1 MEIELNAVVV
11 RPSAGR
17 HSITDGSIE
26 YALQS
31 QERLNKADL
40 VHIVGEI
47 SGNIIVPSKI
57 EKLENR
63 TLLETVDLLAIKIG
77 EWSPSVK
84 SPVLDKCRPA
94 MEKTAKA
101 IKLLSIM
108 GSKAIMRF
116 HGDADGIAAALSI
129 SQLVNGFRMQH
140 NSAVY
145 SNKDA
150 FNDINQL
157 KYESYPT
164 LVLLDCCTNEE
175 SMEALD
181 IVKSAGINIVAIDH
195 HPCIPE
201 IGRMGMIMNPWLYDP
216 EEDAS
221 KFTSGYLAYEIAKL
235 LGVDASATVGVSLA
249 GDKSKI
255 MEISEKDKER
265 ALVFDF
271 VASYSA
277 FGNRL
282 EFYKDLITDNAL
294 YKSILAKA
302 KEHIENVSSAISL
315 ATKKEMLA
323 NGITLITVNLDKV
336 AKRSEFPSRGKI
348 TSRAYEMSG
357 EEDVVVIGYSEKSL
371 ILRVGHKAYEKGV
384 RANELVKRLAS
395 EYKDNASGGGHA
407 RAAAFLFSGLPV
419 DYLLGQMKAM
429 ISEVK

>member
-1 MEIELNAVVV
+1 MEIELNAIVV

-17 HSITDGSIE
+17 HTISDGSIE
-26 YALQS
+26 YTLQS
-31 QERLNKADL
+31 QERLNKLDL
-40 VHIVGEI
+40 IHIMGEI
-47 SGNIIVPSKI
+47 SESTIVPSKI
-57 EKLENR
+57 EKLANK

-77 EWSPSVK
+77 EWNPSVK
-84 SPVLDKCRPA
+84 SPVLEKCRPA
-94 MEKTAKA
+94 IEKTAKA

-108 GSKAIMRF
+108 NSKAIIRF
-116 HGDADGIAAALSI
+116 HGDADGISAALSI
-129 SQLVNGFRMQH
+129 SQMVNGFKIQH

-150 FNDINQL
+150 FNDITQL
-157 KYESYPT
+157 KYEAYPA

-195 HPCIPE
+195 HPCIQE
-201 IGRMGMIMNPWLYDP
+201 IGKMGMVLNPWLYDP

-221 KFTSGYLAYEIAKL
+221 KFTSGYLAFEVAKL
-235 LGVDASATVGVSLA
+235 LGLDASATVGVSLA

-255 MEISEKDKER
+255 MEISEKDRER

-282 EFYKDLITDNAL
+282 EFYRDLITDNAL
-294 YKSILAKA
+294 YQSILTKA
-302 KEHIENVSSAISL
+302 REHIENVSSAISL
-315 ATKKEMLA
+315 AMKKERLA
-323 NGITLITVNLDKV
+323 NGITLIIVNLDKV

-371 ILRVGHKAYEKGV
+371 ILRVGHKAYEKGI
-384 RANELVKRLAS
+384 RANELVKKLVS
-395 EYKDNASGGGHA
+395 EYSDNASGGGHA

-429 ISEVK
+429 VSEVK